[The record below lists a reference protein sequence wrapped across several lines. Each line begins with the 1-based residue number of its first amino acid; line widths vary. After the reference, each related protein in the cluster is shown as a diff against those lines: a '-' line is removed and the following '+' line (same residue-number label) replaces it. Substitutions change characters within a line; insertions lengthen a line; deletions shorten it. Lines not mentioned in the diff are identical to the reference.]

1 MAYLRDL
8 PIDSLKI
15 DRVFVSDVSTNE
27 RSASICRA
35 IITLAHTL
43 GMTVVAEGVETQAQL
58 AWLAAAGCDSVQGF
72 HRARPM
78 AFDAL
83 VDFLRDQPKDDVAIP
98 G

>member
-1 MAYLRDL
+1 
-8 PIDSLKI
+8 
-15 DRVFVSDVSTNE
+15 VSDVATHE

-58 AWLAAAGCDSVQGF
+58 DWLVAARCDSVQGF
-72 HRARPM
+72 HRAVPM

-83 VDFLRDQPKDDVAIP
+83 VDFLRSEHAADAAAPR
-98 G
+98 